1 MSTAFDL
8 GLVAACAFIGAIGA
22 MLVGFR
28 LVALWLFG
36 LGAAVAFAGAAMAI
50 GRGRHRRRP

>member
-22 MLVGFR
+22 KLASFNG
-28 LVALWLFG
+28 VALWLFG
-36 LGAAVAFAGAAMAI
+36 LGTVVAFAGAVVAI
-50 GRGRHRRRP
+50 GRSRHRRRP

>member
-28 LVALWLFG
+28 LVALLLFG
-36 LGAAVAFAGAAMAI
+36 LGAAVAFVGAAVAI
-50 GRGRHRRRP
+50 GRGRHRKRP